1 MTQFVFVTDEQV
13 LRKVIREE
21 IAEIKNESKPDLD
34 LSGKMTRENAAKFL
48 GVSYTTMYNWLKD
61 GILKEH
67 GYARKKYFLRSEL
80 IEAMQNNS

>member
-21 IAEIKNESKPDLD
+21 IAEIKNESKTELD
-34 LSGKMTRENAAKFL
+34 LSGKMTREKAAKFL

-67 GYARKKYFLRSEL
+67 GYARKKYLLSSEL

>member
-1 MTQFVFVTDEQV
+1 MTQLVFIIPKDELEQTI
-13 LRKVIREE
+13 RKVL
-21 IAEIKNESKPDLD
+21 NEQNQSKPVIEISD
-34 LSGKMTRENAAKFL
+34 KMDRRQAAKFL

-67 GYARKKYFLRSEL
+67 GHARKKYFLRSEL

>member
-21 IAEIKNESKPDLD
+21 IAGIRNESKPELD
-34 LSGKMTRENAAKFL
+34 LSEKMTREKAAKFL

>member
-21 IAEIKNESKPDLD
+21 MAEMKNESKPELD

-80 IEAMQNNS
+80 IEAMQNKS